1 MCHGSE
7 EAFGSDLVRPQQWLS
22 QQSPAVVPA
31 VASRPGRCAVM
42 LVSPWAAAT
51 QPPCVLPPSP
61 HTHPVPW
68 LGSGLGLEFCQWLTL
83 ESKPQGLLQ
92 GDMDIV
98 CNCHQT
104 PPPVT
109 NPTAFLLAFHRSI
122 QGARTIQIQPVTVA
136 TLGSGKAAAVASS
149 ALPVAEGCLL
159 LAGEESLARSRP
171 VEHLPRFSTVR
182 FILESGAGSLPR
194 WKGPLQMIKA
204 AGKLL

>member
-22 QQSPAVVPA
+22 QQSPVVVPA

-61 HTHPVPW
+61 HTHPAPQPA
-68 LGSGLGLEFCQWLTL
+68 SGLGLEFCQWLTL

-92 GDMDIV
+92 GDMDIA
-98 CNCHQT
+98 CNC
-104 PPPVT
+104 PLVT
-109 NPTAFLLAFHRSI
+109 NPTAFLLTFHRSI
-122 QGARTIQIQPVTVA
+122 QGARTIQIRLVTVA
-136 TLGSGKAAAVASS
+136 TLGSGKVAVVASS
-149 ALPVAEGCLL
+149 ALHVAEGCLL
-159 LAGEESLARSRP
+159 RAGEESLARSRP
-171 VEHLPRFSTVR
+171 VEHLPRFSTVP
-182 FILESGAGSLPR
+182 FILESGARSLPR